1 MNSNQRII
9 KRLFDFILSFLA
21 LICFSWLIIILILL
35 ASIFTKSSGLFI
47 QNRVGQSGKLFGALK
62 IKTMINA
69 QGVCNTITSSNDS
82 RIYPFGRFLRRFKL
96 DELPQL
102 WNVLVGDMSLVGP
115 RPDVP
120 GYADRLEGEDRIILS
135 VRPGITGPASL
146 YFRDEE
152 VLLSKQKNAK
162 EYNDTV
168 IWPQKIDINK
178 KYVENWSF
186 KMDLIYLIKTVF
198 RNA

>member
-1 MNSNQRII
+1 MTAADKLLKRSFDII
-9 KRLFDFILSFLA
+9 ISSVGLISFGWLI
-21 LICFSWLIIILILL
+21 LICLIIARIDTR
-35 ASIFTKSSGLFI
+35 ASGLFK
-47 QNRVGQSGKLFGALK
+47 QNRIGLSGKMFSLMK
-62 IKTMINA
+62 IRSMSSHKSIES
-69 QGVCNTITSSNDS
+69 TITVRGDL
-82 RIYPFGRFLRRFKL
+82 RITKSGKFFRNSKL

-102 WNVLVGDMSLVGP
+102 WNVLIGDMSLVGP

-120 GYADRLEGEDRIILS
+120 GYADRLEGENRIILS